1 MNFEGFEQ
9 IADYAW
15 LKKGRKYWSLW
26 AGNPFCISNY
36 KPSLEIPKEQV
47 IKEVKQGQ
55 AEAKQRFAEQFPDVE
70 WECVGQQILL
80 CIILI

>member
-15 LKKGRKYWSLW
+15 LKKGRKYWSLL

-55 AEAKQRFAEQFPDVE
+55 AEEKQRFAEQFPDVE
-70 WECVGQQILL
+70 WECVG
-80 CIILI
+80 